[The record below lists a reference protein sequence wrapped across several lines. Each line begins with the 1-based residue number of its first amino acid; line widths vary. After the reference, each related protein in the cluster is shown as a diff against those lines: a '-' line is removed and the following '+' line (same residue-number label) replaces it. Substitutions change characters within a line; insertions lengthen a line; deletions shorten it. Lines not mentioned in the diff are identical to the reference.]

1 MCAQQ
6 AFSQCKQ
13 ELERKESKNRD
24 KEKKKRK
31 GKCVGGFAE
40 SYPVKSEAKDQN
52 DKTKPPVKRLLW
64 VRVTQMGIPEEF
76 FWQGGREGG

>member
-1 MCAQQ
+1 MLSKHSVNA
-6 AFSQCKQ
+6 
-13 ELERKESKNRD
+13 SKNLRGR
-24 KEKKKRK
+24 KAKTGIRKKKRK

-76 FWQGGREGG
+76 FWQGAREGG